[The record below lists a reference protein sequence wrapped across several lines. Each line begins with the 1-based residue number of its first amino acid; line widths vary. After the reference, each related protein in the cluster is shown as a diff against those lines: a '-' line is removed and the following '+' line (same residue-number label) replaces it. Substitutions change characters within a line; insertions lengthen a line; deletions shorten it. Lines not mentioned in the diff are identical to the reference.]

1 LTRADQ
7 DITGQDREF
16 MRLAI
21 QTMRVAGVV
30 ERTGGPFGA
39 VIVMNQ
45 KVVATAGNRVL
56 SDHDP
61 TAHAEISAIRAA
73 CRRLGT
79 HDLSGA
85 VLYTSCECCP
95 MCYSAA
101 YWARISR
108 VFYAAALTDYAD
120 IFDDAALDLDIRKP
134 NPERAL
140 NPRPLLRDEALAVW
154 AEFRQLPDGA
164 RY

>member
-1 LTRADQ
+1 VTRADP
-7 DITGQDREF
+7 DITEQDGAF

-21 QTMRVAGVV
+21 QTMRTAGVI

-45 KVVATAGNRVL
+45 KVLATAGNRVL

-61 TAHAEISAIRAA
+61 TAHAEISAIRAV
-73 CRRLGT
+73 CQRLGT

-85 VLYTSCECCP
+85 VLYASCECCP

-101 YWARISR
+101 HWARISR
-108 VFYAAALTDYAD
+108 VFYAAAWTD
-120 IFDDAALDLDIRKP
+120 
-134 NPERAL
+134 
-140 NPRPLLRDEALAVW
+140 
-154 AEFRQLPDGA
+154 
-164 RY
+164 

>member
-1 LTRADQ
+1 VTRADP
-7 DITGQDREF
+7 DITEQDRVY

-21 QTMRVAGVV
+21 QTMRTAGVV

-45 KVVATAGNRVL
+45 KVLATAGNRVL

-79 HDLSGA
+79 HDLRGA
-85 VLYTSCECCP
+85 VLYASCECCP

-108 VFYAAALTDYAD
+108 VFYAAAWTDYAD
-120 IFDDAALDLDIRKP
+120 LFDDAALDLDIRKP
-134 NPERAL
+134 KPERAL

-154 AEFRQLPDGA
+154 DEFRQLPDGA

>member
-1 LTRADQ
+1 
-7 DITGQDREF
+7 

-21 QTMRVAGVV
+21 QTMRKAGVI

-39 VIVMNQ
+39 VIVLNG
-45 KVVATAGNRVL
+45 VIVATAGNRVL

-85 VLYTSCECCP
+85 VLYSSCECCP

-108 VFYAAALTDYAD
+108 VFYAAAWADYAD
-120 IFDDAALDLDIRKP
+120 LFDDATLDLDIRKP

-140 NPRPLLRDEALAVW
+140 NPRQLLRDEALAVW
-154 AEFRQLPDGA
+154 AEFRLLPDGA
-164 RY
+164 RN

>member
-1 LTRADQ
+1 
-7 DITGQDREF
+7 

-21 QTMRVAGVV
+21 QIMRAAGVV

-39 VIVMNQ
+39 VVVLNGVI
-45 KVVATAGNRVL
+45 VATAGNRVL

-85 VLYTSCECCP
+85 VLYSSCE
-95 MCYSAA
+95 
-101 YWARISR
+101 
-108 VFYAAALTDYAD
+108 
-120 IFDDAALDLDIRKP
+120 
-134 NPERAL
+134 
-140 NPRPLLRDEALAVW
+140 
-154 AEFRQLPDGA
+154 
-164 RY
+164 

>member
-1 LTRADQ
+1 
-7 DITGQDREF
+7 

-21 QTMRVAGVV
+21 QIMRAAGVV

-39 VIVMNQ
+39 VVVLNGVI
-45 KVVATAGNRVL
+45 VATAGNRVL

-85 VLYTSCECCP
+85 VLYSSCECCP

-108 VFYAAALTDYAD
+108 VYYAAAWTDYAD
-120 IFDDAALDLDIRKP
+120 LFDDAALDLDIRKP

-140 NPRPLLRDEALAVW
+140 APRQLLRDEALAVW